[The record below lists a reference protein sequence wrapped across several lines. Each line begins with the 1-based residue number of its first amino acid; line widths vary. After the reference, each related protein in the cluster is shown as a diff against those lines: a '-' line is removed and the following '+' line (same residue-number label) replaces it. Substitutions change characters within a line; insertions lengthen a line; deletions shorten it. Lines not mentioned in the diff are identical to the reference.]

1 MGIINSQC
9 FCDFLFFSIISLLL
23 SQISSSAKVYNITS
37 LQPLAQGQTLVSS
50 GGIFELG
57 FFSPNS
63 SANKYVG
70 IWHKSVFPRK
80 VVWVA
85 NRDSPLAVTD
95 ALATLTITSNGNLQ
109 LVDGKRNSVWS
120 TNISVLSDGSAAA
133 LLLDNGNFVVK
144 FNTGDEY
151 LWESFDYPGDTI
163 LPSMLLG
170 FNSKSGKRSF
180 LTSWKSENDPSTG
193 EFVLGL
199 TPQNPAQ
206 IFIWINGSTPFWRS
220 GPWEKSMFIGIPGRD
235 DQYLS
240 GFHLDANVQ
249 QGTKYFWYN
258 LFDKTVEYMYIS
270 SKGIHKCMDSK
281 NGENWNLHWETPK
294 IPCDIYGTCGP
305 FGVCEASESST
316 TPICKCLKGFAPKSV
331 DEWSRGNR
339 TRGCV
344 RQTQLFCGSN
354 TSQSVS
360 LSRKEDGF
368 WKMSNVKLPDY
379 HEYSPLYE
387 EDCRILCRDN
397 CSCLA
402 YAYVNTIGCL
412 VWSKDLIDISE
423 FSSGGADLF
432 IRLANAELG
441 EEGKRIKLV
450 ASLVSICFIIMA
462 AIAFGLYKL
471 RVNPKGII
479 KVMRNEI
486 RLTDTSETSRESL
499 REYIRT
505 HDPSELLVYE
515 YDFNSILIATSN
527 FSTTNKLGEG
537 GFGAVYW
544 GKLEEGKEIAVKRLS
559 SCSGQGIE
567 EFKNEMLLISK
578 LQHKNLVRLMG
589 CCIKDDEKLIIYEF
603 MQNKSLDTLLFD
615 PMKRGVL
622 DWAKRFNIIQGVA
635 RGLLYLHRD
644 SCLKVIHR
652 DLKASNILLDENMN
666 PKISDFGLARI
677 FQGTQNLANTQKV
690 AGTLGYMS
698 PEYAMRGIFSEKSDV
713 YSFGVLVLEIIG
725 GWKNTS
731 FYDHETELCFL
742 PYVWHIWSE
751 GKGLYLVDEVL
762 ADSYSA
768 SEAMRCLHVGLLC
781 VQDNAADRP
790 TMPEV
795 VFMLS
800 SETDS
805 PQPKQPIFSF
815 VSDPRPRYDSGCSAN
830 EATITLLQG
839 R

>member
-1 MGIINSQC
+1 MG
-9 FCDFLFFSIISLLL
+9 FCDLVFLSSFLLL
-23 SQISSSAKVYNITS
+23 SRISCAAEVYNITS
-37 LQPLAQGQTLVSS
+37 LQPLAQGRTLVSP
-50 GGIFELG
+50 GRIFELG

-63 SANKYVG
+63 SGNKYVG
-70 IWHKSVFPRK
+70 IWHKSILPRK

-85 NRDSPLAVTD
+85 NRDNPLAVTD
-95 ALATLTITSNGNLQ
+95 ALASLTITSNGNLQ
-109 LVDGKRNSVWS
+109 LVDEKRNAVWS
-120 TNISVLSDGSAAA
+120 TNISVSSNGSPAA
-133 LLLDNGNFVVK
+133 LLLDSGNFVIELK
-144 FNTGDEY
+144 KGDEY
-151 LWESFDYPGDTI
+151 LWKSFDYPGDTL
-163 LPSMLLG
+163 LPGMRLG

-180 LTSWKSENDPSTG
+180 WTSWKSENDPSTG
-193 EFVLGL
+193 KFLIGL

-206 IFIWINGSTPFWRS
+206 VFIWINGSTPYWRS
-220 GPWEKSMFIGIPGRD
+220 GPWDKAMFVGIPDMD

-240 GFHLDANVQ
+240 GFHLDVNVR

-258 LFDKTVEYMYIS
+258 LFGKTLAYLYIS
-270 SKGIHKCMDSK
+270 SEGVHKYMYSK
-281 NGENWNLHWETPK
+281 YGENWNLHWEAPK
-294 IPCDIYGTCGP
+294 FPCDIYGTCGP
-305 FGVCEASESST
+305 FGVCEASKSST
-316 TPICKCLKGFAPKSV
+316 TPICKCLKGFVPKSV

-339 TRGCV
+339 TRGCE
-344 RQTQLFCGSN
+344 RQTELFCESN
-354 TSQSVS
+354 TSRSVS
-360 LSRKEDGF
+360 WSRKEDGF
-368 WKMSNVKLPDY
+368 LKMSSVKLPDY
-379 HEYSPLYE
+379 HEYSSLDDK
-387 EDCRILCRDN
+387 DCRIFCRDN

-412 VWSKDLIDISE
+412 VWFKDLIDISE

-441 EEGKRIKLV
+441 VEQKKIKLIV
-450 ASLVSICFIIMA
+450 SLASIFFIIMA
-462 AIAFGLYKL
+462 AIVFSLYKL
-471 RVNPKGII
+471 RANQKGTI
-479 KVMRNEI
+479 KVTRNEI
-486 RLTDTSETSRESL
+486 TLTDTTDSARESL
-499 REYIRT
+499 QEYIRT

-515 YDFNSILIATSN
+515 YDFDSILTATSN
-527 FSTTNKLGEG
+527 FSITNKLGEG
-537 GFGAVYW
+537 GFGAVYR
-544 GKLEEGKEIAVKRLS
+544 GKLEEGKEVAVKRLS
-559 SCSGQGIE
+559 SCSGQGVE

-615 PMKRGVL
+615 PMRRGVL
-622 DWAKRFNIIQGVA
+622 NWEKRFNIIKGVA
-635 RGLLYLHRD
+635 RGLLYLHHD
-644 SCLKVIHR
+644 SYLKVIHR

-677 FQGTQNLANTQKV
+677 FQGTQNLANTQKIV
-690 AGTLGYMS
+690 GTLGYMS

-742 PYVWHIWSE
+742 PYIWHIWNE
-751 GKGLYLVDEVL
+751 GKGLCIVDEVL

-795 VFMLS
+795 DFMLS
-800 SETDS
+800 SETDR
-805 PQPKQPIFSF
+805 PQPKQPLFTFQNS
-815 VSDPRPRYDSGCSAN
+815 VSDRRPRYDNTCSAN
-830 EATITLLQG
+830 EATITLLEG